1 MWRGAKGSFSKSGDG
16 ADWPWSVAM
25 AVRTQAAAIRISL
38 GMVDTSSARQVEQD
52 KNGRLVRSLEDEIT
66 QGLEVGALSAA

>member
-1 MWRGAKGSFSKSGDG
+1 
-16 ADWPWSVAM
+16 M

-38 GMVDTSSARQVEQD
+38 SMVDTSSERQVEQD
-52 KNGRLVRSLEDEIT
+52 KIGLLVRSLEDEIT